1 MQRLICLDGVRGAL
15 AAYVMLSHMAP
26 FGVVPGWLASLLSHG
41 GAGVDMFF
49 ILSGLVIVR
58 SLQSLGWQA
67 RPFLI
72 ARAFRIFPV
81 YLAMFALALAV
92 QPLPAAFDAMP
103 WVAADSPARFIW
115 SEGWPHAW
123 IVEIAAHLTMT
134 HGLFP
139 NAVLPD
145 AWVSFLGAAWSLS
158 TEWQFYLLVLAC
170 GLVLTRGRAQPFG
183 EEPRPDRLA
192 SLRTPRLPHLVI
204 VFMLLGVAG
213 VGWQLL
219 APAPWQLFSRAFLPN
234 KAQYFALGIA
244 SAMLVEGGSWRAY
257 AAALAG
263 TLLVCGWLGE
273 LDKLLPP
280 LVWTVCLVAQ
290 LHPELPGMAV
300 LRRVLQA
307 RPMLWLGSISYCLYL
322 ANEPLQKVFGLG
334 LAWLAHGDGRLFTL
348 FWVPLAILVPLLVA
362 DWLHRHIEAPAQR
375 RGRTFATR
383 IVQPR
388 EERPVWIAI
397 NPASRSTTPRP

>member
-26 FGVVPGWLASLLSHG
+26 FGVVPKWLAALLSHG

-58 SLQSLGWQA
+58 SLEGLGWQW

-92 QPLPAAFDAMP
+92 QPLPTAFDAMP

-123 IVEIAAHLTMT
+123 IAEIAAHLTMT

-158 TEWQFYLLVLAC
+158 TEWQFYLLVLLC
-170 GLVLTRGRAQPFG
+170 GLVLAHRRKPASEEAPRGG
-183 EEPRPDRLA
+183 RLA
-192 SLRTPRLPHLVI
+192 CPLLAPLLI
-204 VFMLLGVAG
+204 AFMLLGVAG

-234 KAQYFALGIA
+234 KAQYFGLGIA
-244 SAMLVEGGSWRAY
+244 SAMLVESGNWRLYVVALGS
-257 AAALAG
+257 

-290 LHPELPGMAV
+290 LHPKLPGMSI
-300 LRRVLQA
+300 LRRMLQA
-307 RPMLWLGSISYCLYL
+307 RPTLWLGSISYCLYL
-322 ANEPLQKVFGLG
+322 ANEPLQKLFGFG
-334 LAWLAHGDGRLFTL
+334 LAWLAHGDGLLFTL
-348 FWVPLAILVPLLVA
+348 LWVPLAILVPLLAA
-362 DWLHRHIEAPAQR
+362 DWLHRHIETPAQR
-375 RGRTFATR
+375 RGRTFAKRT
-383 IVQPR
+383 IQPPR

-397 NPASRSTTPRP
+397 NPASRSTTPMP